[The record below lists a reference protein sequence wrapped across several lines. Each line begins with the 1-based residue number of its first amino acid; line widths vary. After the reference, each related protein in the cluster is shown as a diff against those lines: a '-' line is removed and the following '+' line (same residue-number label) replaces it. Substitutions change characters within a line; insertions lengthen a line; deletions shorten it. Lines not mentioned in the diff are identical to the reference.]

1 PRPRGCPVM
10 SQAVATVQPVVESV
24 AAAGVGSRPG
34 AAFWRMWTATVAS
47 RFGDA
52 VRGPAMALVAAGL
65 TRDPPALALV
75 VVAGQVPPVLFGLIG
90 GALADRWDRRFTMAV
105 TDGLRCLLVLA
116 LAVVVAT
123 GQASVPVLVAFA
135 LAASTIGTLFDAS
148 SFAILP
154 ELVPAD
160 RLPMANGR
168 LQAGTTV
175 SGGLL
180 GAPVA
185 SGLFAVAAALP
196 FTVDAATF
204 AVAAVLAVTLAGHRP
219 PRRARHRR
227 AGRLRRR

>member
-1 PRPRGCPVM
+1 
-10 SQAVATVQPVVESV
+10 
-24 AAAGVGSRPG
+24 
-34 AAFWRMWTATVAS
+34 MWTATVVS

-52 VRGPAMALVAAGL
+52 VRGPAMALLAAGL
-65 TRDPPALALV
+65 TRDPLALALV
-75 VVAGQVPPVLFGLIG
+75 VVAGQIPSVLFGLIG
-90 GALADRWDRRFTMAV
+90 GARADRWDRRFTMAV

-135 LAASTIGTLFDAS
+135 LALSTIGTLFDAS

-204 AVAAVLAVTLAGHRP
+204 AVAAVLAVTLPRPVHPTAATGAP
-219 PRRARHRR
+219 PRPRLLGDAVTGVRWLVRQSALLLLPVLG
-227 AGRLRRR
+227 AGPTW